1 MSAGGPIVHPS
12 LRVIS
17 MVPVSPHSLSNRPLV
32 LGSESVIEIIMS
44 SDSDAR
50 VHFDSHSHYAL
61 RERDRVL
68 IKRYPHTISLL
79 HPIGHSYYRMLREKL
94 NWNRE

>member
-1 MSAGGPIVHPS
+1 VA
-12 LRVIS
+12 
-17 MVPVSPHSLSNRPLV
+17 
-32 LGSESVIEIIMS
+32 EIIMS

-50 VHFDSHSHYAL
+50 AHFDSHSHIAL
-61 RERDRVL
+61 AGGDRILV
-68 IKRYPHTISLL
+68 KRYPHTVSLL

>member
-1 MSAGGPIVHPS
+1 V
-12 LRVIS
+12 
-17 MVPVSPHSLSNRPLV
+17 VSSDNT
-32 LGSESVIEIIMS
+32 IEIVVH

-50 VHFDSHSHYAL
+50 AHFDSHSHFAL
-61 RERDRVL
+61 RQGDSV
-68 IKRYPHTISLL
+68 IVKRYSHTISLL